1 MIFSS
6 YRNNADFNL
15 YARMITALAF
25 VPPDYVVNCF
35 EALSDELEQVE
46 PTLQP
51 ILDWLEMYYIGILR
65 REGVRRLPA
74 FPIETWNLYNRVL
87 TEQMVR
93 HKMFLKI
100 RLFSYFRNKLY

>member
-25 VPPDYVVNCF
+25 VPPEYVVNSF
-35 EALSDELEQVE
+35 ETLSEELEQVE

-51 ILDWLEMYYIGILR
+51 ILD
-65 REGVRRLPA
+65 
-74 FPIETWNLYNRVL
+74 
-87 TEQMVR
+87 
-93 HKMFLKI
+93 
-100 RLFSYFRNKLY
+100 